1 MENNL
6 MPKIAEMLGVKL
18 GERFQVYDPKH
29 GVVQNWCEYMLTKD
43 GVVQCWLNP
52 SELPEEGATVV
63 DLECLIC
70 GGFKVVKLPEF
81 PKRGDIY
88 YMNNVATKTVEFRS
102 WVGDVFDLAMKTL
115 CMVYRTKEEAEA
127 NMSKDCERLTGRK
140 LKNDA

>member
-1 MENNL
+1 MAENYMDDVAQIL
-6 MPKIAEMLGVKL
+6 CLKL
-18 GERFQVYDPKH
+18 GERFQVYDPNY
-29 GVVQNWCEYMLTKD
+29 GAVQSWCEYMLTKD

-52 SELPEEGATVV
+52 SELPEKGATVV
-63 DLECLIC
+63 DLNCLIC

-88 YMNNVATKTVEFRS
+88 YMNNVVTKTVEFRS

-127 NMSKDCERLTGRK
+127 NLSKDYERLTGK
-140 LKNDA
+140 PLSSC